1 MHQPEKAIFTVLCLV
16 YDDNGH
22 ILVENR
28 LSKTWSGVALP
39 GGHVEP
45 NESFTQAAIREV
57 YEETGLSVHN
67 LRLCG
72 VKQFQQDQETR
83 YVVFLYKTNCY
94 SGTLR
99 SSEEGNVFWIRR
111 DEIDNYPVVDD
122 FEELL
127 RVFEQDDF
135 NEFIYT
141 HDGSNWQVHII

>member
-16 YDDNGH
+16 YDNNGH

-28 LSKTWSGVALP
+28 LNKTWSGVALP
-39 GGHVEP
+39 GGHVESK
-45 NESFTQAAIREV
+45 ESFTQAAIREV
-57 YEETGLSVHN
+57 YEETGLSVQN
-67 LRLCG
+67 LKLCG
-72 VKQFQQDQETR
+72 VKQFQQDPETR

-99 SSEEGNVFWIRR
+99 SSSEGDVFWIRR

-122 FEELL
+122 FEALL
-127 RVFEQDDF
+127 RVFEQDDR

-141 HDGSNWQVHII
+141 HDGSNWQVHLV